1 MSGVFYCF
9 TLFTSAYIPLSHL
22 LITCFM
28 EVATMTVEM
37 NQEIKTEQANT
48 KAGPQTKKRVFS
60 GVQPTGNIHLGN
72 YLGAIRNWV
81 ASQQE
86 YDNIFCIV
94 DLHAITLPIEPKEL
108 HTNIRK
114 LAALYLA
121 CGLDTRYCKLFV
133 QSHVHEHAEMS
144 WIMNCFTPMGWLNR
158 MTQFKSKAG
167 EHAETVSTGLYCY
180 PVLMACDILLYQTHY
195 VPVGDDQRQHI
206 ELTRDLAQRFN
217 SIYKQRIFTIP
228 EGQIRG
234 VGARIMSLA
243 DPTKKMS
250 KSDPDPN
257 ARINLLDDPRTI
269 KQKIA
274 RATTDSQR
282 LVAFDPERPG
292 ITNLLTIY
300 QSLTHQPQEEIEAE
314 FAGKGYGDFKAAL
327 TERLVATLE
336 PIQQR
341 YHEYISDI
349 PALENIL
356 KQGADEVRP
365 LAAKTLQRVKD
376 VVGLG

>member
-1 MSGVFYCF
+1 MAIDTNATAAPQPSG
-9 TLFTSAYIPLSHL
+9 
-22 LITCFM
+22 
-28 EVATMTVEM
+28 
-37 NQEIKTEQANT
+37 QG
-48 KAGPQTKKRVFS
+48 AGVKKRVFS

-81 ASQQE
+81 RSQDQ

-94 DLHAITLPIEPKEL
+94 DLHAITLPIDAKEL
-108 HTNIRK
+108 HTNTRK

-133 QSHVHEHAEMS
+133 QSHVHQHAEMS

-167 EHAETVSTGLYCY
+167 NDVESVDTGLYCY

-217 SIYKQRIFTIP
+217 NLYKQRVFTIP
-228 EGQIRG
+228 EGQIRE
-234 VGARIMSLA
+234 VGARIMSLD

-250 KSDPDPN
+250 KSDPNPHS
-257 ARINLLDDPRTI
+257 RINLLDDAKTI
-269 KQKIA
+269 KQKIG
-274 RATTDSQR
+274 RSTTDSLR
-282 LVAFDPERPG
+282 LVTFDPERPG

-300 QSLTHQPQEEIEAE
+300 QLLTGQTQQEIEAD
-314 FAGKGYGDFKAAL
+314 FTGKGYGDFKAAL
-327 TERLVATLE
+327 TERLVTTLT

-341 YHEYISDI
+341 YNELINDL
-349 PALENIL
+349 PTLEAIL
-356 KQGADEVRP
+356 TQGAQEVRP
-365 LAAKTLQRVKD
+365 LAEATLQSVKN

>member
-1 MSGVFYCF
+1 
-9 TLFTSAYIPLSHL
+9 
-22 LITCFM
+22 
-28 EVATMTVEM
+28 MTVEM
-37 NQEIKTEQANT
+37 NQEIKPEQANT
-48 KAGPQTKKRVFS
+48 AVGAQTKKRVFS

-217 SIYKQRIFTIP
+217 SLYKQNVFTIP
-228 EGQIRG
+228 EGQIRE
-234 VGARIMSLA
+234 VGARIMSLD

-250 KSDPDPN
+250 KSDPNPQS
-257 ARINLLDDPRTI
+257 RINLLDEPKVI

-274 RATTDSQR
+274 RATTDSER
-282 LVAFDPERPG
+282 KVAFDPQRPG
-292 ITNLLTIY
+292 ITNLATIY
-300 QSLTHQPQEEIEAE
+300 QLLSGQSEQEIEDE

-327 TERLVATLE
+327 TERLVETLRPIQERYYELINDLPTLE
-336 PIQQR
+336 
-341 YHEYISDI
+341 
-349 PALENIL
+349 AIL
-356 KQGADEVRP
+356 RQGAAEVEP
-365 LAAKTLQRVKD
+365 IAAATLQRVKQ
-376 VVGLG
+376 VIGLG

>member
-1 MSGVFYCF
+1 MS
-9 TLFTSAYIPLSHL
+9 
-22 LITCFM
+22 
-28 EVATMTVEM
+28 VEM
-37 NQEIKTEQANT
+37 NQQSSHITTNT
-48 KAGPQTKKRVFS
+48 PLKKRVFS

-81 ASQQE
+81 ETQDM

-94 DLHAITLPIEPKEL
+94 DLHAITLPADPKEL
-108 HTNIRK
+108 HTNTRK
-114 LAALYLA
+114 LAALDLA

-133 QSHVHEHAEMS
+133 QSHVREHAEMS
-144 WIMNCFTPMGWLNR
+144 WIMGCFTPMGWLNR
-158 MTQFKSKAG
+158 MTQFKTKAG
-167 EHAETVSTGLYCY
+167 EDLESVPTGLFCY
-180 PVLMACDILLYQTHY
+180 PVLMACDILLYHTHY

-217 SIYKQRIFTIP
+217 SLYRQRIFTIP
-228 EGQIRG
+228 EGLIRE
-234 VGARIMSLA
+234 VGARIMSLD

-250 KSDPDPN
+250 KSDPNPN
-257 ARINLLDDPRTI
+257 SRINLLDDPKTI

-274 RATTDSQR
+274 RATTDSLR

-300 QSLTHQPQEEIEAE
+300 QMLTHQSQEEIEAE

-341 YHEYISDI
+341 YQEYINDI
-349 PALENIL
+349 PALEKIL
-356 KQGADEVRP
+356 KQGADDVRP
-365 LAAKTLQRVKD
+365 LAAKTLQHVKD